1 MNLLEIRARVT
12 EIVSS
17 EVILPN
23 DIVKILINDL
33 YRSQKDKFVEIVTD
47 EITKTVKDELSA
59 HFDTLRN
66 WK

>member
-33 YRSQKDKFVEIVTD
+33 YRS
-47 EITKTVKDELSA
+47 
-59 HFDTLRN
+59 
-66 WK
+66 